1 MAYKR
6 FQNTVAESKLLL
18 PFSIAVAA
26 AALYLSGIVDGGWWV
41 QLMCLVVSTALLV
54 ELNNTNQLLR
64 VVSQCTPAVF
74 LLLVSVAI
82 GIFPELEAGIMQLC
96 MIALYYMLFH
106 CRQRKESPGWTFYG
120 FFCLGLSSMVFPQVL
135 YYVPLFWVLMA
146 TCLRAMT
153 AKTFWASLLGLITP
167 YWLGGPVIIYL
178 RGTSVIPE
186 HFSHLWTFAPLG
198 DYSMLG
204 EQEWLTAGWVIL
216 LALIG
221 IVHYSRLGYQDKTRT
236 RLLHEIFITVD
247 IVSILFL
254 TLQPQ
259 YYAIL
264 LSIIIVN
271 TSPLIAHFLT
281 LTHTWLT
288 NIAFHLIIVITLALI
303 AYNVWMPS
311 SSFLHNMAIQ
321 ACSYLPL

>member
-1 MAYKR
+1 
-6 FQNTVAESKLLL
+6 
-18 PFSIAVAA
+18 
-26 AALYLSGIVDGGWWV
+26 
-41 QLMCLVVSTALLV
+41 
-54 ELNNTNQLLR
+54 
-64 VVSQCTPAVF
+64 
-74 LLLVSVAI
+74 
-82 GIFPELEAGIMQLC
+82 
-96 MIALYYMLFH
+96 MIDN
-106 CRQRKESPGWTFYG
+106 SPRT
-120 FFCLGLSSMVFPQVL
+120 FPQ
-135 YYVPLFWVLMA
+135 F
-146 TCLRAMT
+146 
-153 AKTFWASLLGLITP
+153 
-167 YWLGGPVIIYL
+167 
-178 RGTSVIPE
+178 
-186 HFSHLWTFAPLG
+186 
-198 DYSMLG
+198 
-204 EQEWLTAGWVIL
+204 
-216 LALIG
+216 LIG

-254 TLQPQ
+254 ALQPQ